1 MAKTIKKTTDK
12 EAKKE
17 LRKSGAL
24 KGLSRKDK
32 KMAIKKAGFEKR
44 QDMRAGM
51 KAARKEDA
59 DIRKM
64 FADRRREEARRGG
77 QRLAYDVG
85 SKGRYQGTP
94 SEVMQGIRRTSG
106 SFGSQEGKRIM
117 ENNERAMLNRKN
129 KANAKVGEMFEIID
143 SKGKKQK
150 VMKKKAMYGSKV
162 KAVKKAKNGGKITD
176 PPKKTTKSK
185 FENTNVGQIL
195 YNMDFEENPNYEP
208 GFVAGSKQDLE
219 NPKYIKKKSN
229 PGDRPYDEA
238 PDISSPSD
246 NTRVKKV
253 TVKAKKAKNGG
264 ALKSVPSDAKGL
276 SKLPKSVRNK
286 MGYAKYGSKVKA
298 MYGAKMKKK

>member
-32 KMAIKKAGFEKR
+32 KMAIKKAGFKKR

-77 QRLAYDVG
+77 QRLAYDVA

-106 SFGSQEGKRIM
+106 SFGSTEDKTPTSLSM
-117 ENNERAMLNRKN
+117 AEAAANRKA
-129 KANAKVGEMFEIID
+129 KADAKPGDTYEITRPD
-143 SKGKKQK
+143 GTKKTVRK
-150 VMKKKAMYGSKV
+150 PIAKHGAKV
-162 KAVKKAKNGGKITD
+162 KAVKKAKK
-176 PPKKTTKSK
+176 
-185 FENTNVGQIL
+185 
-195 YNMDFEENPNYEP
+195 
-208 GFVAGSKQDLE
+208 
-219 NPKYIKKKSN
+219 
-229 PGDRPYDEA
+229 
-238 PDISSPSD
+238 
-246 NTRVKKV
+246 
-253 TVKAKKAKNGG
+253 
-264 ALKSVPSDAKGL
+264 
-276 SKLPKSVRNK
+276 
-286 MGYAKYGSKVKA
+286 
-298 MYGAKMKKK
+298 

>member
-77 QRLAYDVG
+77 QRLAYDVA

-176 PPKKTTKSK
+176 PPKNNTSKSDKTKVSNPDIEKFKILEEKYNKASK
-185 FENTNVGQIL
+185 DLFEFEKKASTRKGI
-195 YNMDFEENPNYEP
+195 MDPTYVSFERRR
-208 GFVAGSKQDLE
+208 L
-219 NPKYIKKKSN
+219 KKKVE
-229 PGDRPYDEA
+229 EA
-238 PDISSPSD
+238 KYLPEM
-246 NTRVKKV
+246 
-253 TVKAKKAKNGG
+253 KNGG

-286 MGYAKYGSKVKA
+286 MGYAKHGSKVKA

>member
-32 KMAIKKAGFEKR
+32 KMAVKKAGFKKR
-44 QDMRAGM
+44 QDMRADM

-77 QRLAYDVG
+77 KRLAYDVER
-85 SKGRYQGTP
+85 KGPNEGEP

-106 SFGSQEGKRIM
+106 SFGSQEGKKIM
-117 ENNERAMLNRKN
+117 SNNERIITNREARD
-129 KANAKVGEMFEIID
+129 KAKPGETFMMT
-143 SKGKKQK
+143 
-150 VMKKKAMYGSKV
+150 MKDGTMKEVRKPKV
-162 KAVKKAKNGGKITD
+162 KAVKKAPGGASM
-176 PPKKTTKSK
+176 KKMP
-185 FENTNVGQIL
+185 E
-195 YNMDFEENPNYEP
+195 YE
-208 GFVAGSKQDLE
+208 K
-219 NPKYIKKKSN
+219 
-229 PGDRPYDEA
+229 
-238 PDISSPSD
+238 
-246 NTRVKKV
+246 
-253 TVKAKKAKNGG
+253 GG

-286 MGYAKYGSKVKA
+286 MGYMKNGGKVKGKKNKMSKEKFLLKQREAFMRNEIKESSLNPDSKKRADAKTQNQLDRAMRSNQIKKSKAMYGAKIKKA

>member
-1 MAKTIKKTTDK
+1 MARTIKKTTDK

-32 KMAIKKAGFEKR
+32 KMAVKKAGFKKR
-44 QDMRAGM
+44 QDMRSDM

-77 QRLAYDVG
+77 QRLAYDVA

-117 ENNERAMLNRKN
+117 SNNERIIANREARD
-129 KANAKVGEMFEIID
+129 KAKPGETFMMT
-143 SKGKKQK
+143 
-150 VMKKKAMYGSKV
+150 MKDGTMKEVRKPKV
-162 KAVKKAKNGGKITD
+162 KAVKKAPGGAAMGKKKMTMYADGGK
-176 PPKKTTKSK
+176 
-185 FENTNVGQIL
+185 
-195 YNMDFEENPNYEP
+195 
-208 GFVAGSKQDLE
+208 
-219 NPKYIKKKSN
+219 
-229 PGDRPYDEA
+229 
-238 PDISSPSD
+238 
-246 NTRVKKV
+246 
-253 TVKAKKAKNGG
+253 
-264 ALKSVPSDAKGL
+264 LKEVPSDAKGL

-286 MGYAKYGSKVKA
+286 MGYAKHGSKVKA
-298 MYGAKMKKK
+298 MYGAKMKKN

>member
-32 KMAIKKAGFEKR
+32 KMAVKKAGFKKR
-44 QDMRAGM
+44 QDMRADM

-64 FADRRREEARRGG
+64 FADRRREEAIKGG
-77 QRLAYDVG
+77 QRLAYGVA

-106 SFGSQEGKRIM
+106 SFGSTEDKTPTSLSM
-117 ENNERAMLNRKN
+117 AEAAANRKA
-129 KANAKVGEMFEIID
+129 KADAKPGETFMITMAD
-143 SKGKKQK
+143 GSKKKVLK
-150 VMKKKAMYGSKV
+150 EDRSDPTKKYNKAMYGSKV
-162 KAVKKAKNGGKITD
+162 KAVKKAPGGASM
-176 PPKKTTKSK
+176 KKMP
-185 FENTNVGQIL
+185 E
-195 YNMDFEENPNYEP
+195 YE
-208 GFVAGSKQDLE
+208 K
-219 NPKYIKKKSN
+219 
-229 PGDRPYDEA
+229 
-238 PDISSPSD
+238 
-246 NTRVKKV
+246 
-253 TVKAKKAKNGG
+253 GG

-286 MGYAKYGSKVKA
+286 MGYMKDGGSMKKA
-298 MYGAKMKKK
+298 MYGAKMKKKAMYGAKMKKKAMYGAKMKK